1 VRVTAGR
8 YEPARAE
15 DWERLIAAAPTGTF
29 LHTRRFLGYHPGDRF
44 RDASLLLWDERERLL
59 GVIPAAAGADR
70 SEQVVSH
77 PGATFG
83 GLLMRTG
90 IGGTAAM
97 AAMEAA
103 VSAWRDMGFRRLVYK
118 AVPGIYHRSP
128 FADDLWALRRLGAVL
143 ARWDLTSPIDLR
155 EEPSFAQR
163 RRRALRKA
171 ERAGVAV
178 QRSTA
183 ALAAFWPVL
192 EEALGRH
199 DVAPVHTLAE
209 MAQLCELFPD
219 QIELV
224 VSRLDGEVVAGTV
237 LFVSPRVVHTQ
248 YLAASGSG
256 RAVGALDAAV
266 RVAIEWARGLGHRYF
281 DLGTSND
288 PATGGLNEGLYGWK
302 TEFGAGSALHEHYEL
317 RLDG

>member
-1 VRVTAGR
+1 MRVTAGR

-29 LHTRRFLGYHPGDRF
+29 LHTRRFLGYHPDDRF

-59 GVIPAAAGADR
+59 GVIPAAAGAAR

-90 IGGTAAM
+90 IGGTTAM

-118 AVPGIYHRSP
+118 AVPAIYHRSP

-155 EEPSFAQR
+155 EEPSLAQR
-163 RRRALRKA
+163 RRRTLRKA
-171 ERAGVAV
+171 ERAGVSV

-183 ALAAFWPVL
+183 ALPAFWPVL

-199 DVAPVHTLAE
+199 EVAPVHTLAE
-209 MAQLCELFPD
+209 MVQLCELFPD

-237 LFVSPRVVHTQ
+237 LFVSPRVVHAQ
-248 YLAASGSG
+248 YLAASAPG

-266 RVAIEWARGLGHRYF
+266 RVAIEWARGLGRRYF
-281 DLGTSND
+281 DFGISNA
-288 PATGGLNEGLYGWK
+288 PSTGLNEGLYSWK

>member
-1 VRVTAGR
+1 MTAAR
-8 YEPARAE
+8 YEPDRAD
-15 DWERLIAAAPTGTF
+15 DWDRLIGESPTATF
-29 LHTRRFLGYHPGDRF
+29 LHTRRFLGYHPAERF
-44 RDASLLLWDERERLL
+44 RDASLLLWDDRRRLL
-59 GVIPAAAGADR
+59 GVIPAAAMPAC

-77 PGATFG
+77 PGATYG
-83 GLLMRTG
+83 GLLMHTG

-103 VSAWRDMGFRRLVYK
+103 AAAWRDMGFQRLVYK
-118 AVPGIYHRSP
+118 AVPAIYHRSP
-128 FADDLWALRRLGAVL
+128 FADDVWALRRLGAL
-143 ARWDLTSPIDLR
+143 PTRSDLTSPIDLHDQ
-155 EEPSFAQR
+155 PAFARR

-178 QRSTA
+178 ERSTTT
-183 ALAAFWPVL
+183 LSAFWPVL
-192 EEALGRH
+192 DAALARH

-224 VSRLDGEVVAGTV
+224 VSRLNGEVVAGTV
-237 LFVSPRVVHTQ
+237 LFVSSRVVHTQ

-266 RVAIEWARGLGHRYF
+266 RVAIEWAARPRPPVL
-281 DLGTSND
+281 
-288 PATGGLNEGLYGWK
+288 
-302 TEFGAGSALHEHYEL
+302 
-317 RLDG
+317 

>member
-1 VRVTAGR
+1 VRVTAGC

-97 AAMEAA
+97 PAMEAA

-163 RRRALRKA
+163 RRRAQRKA

>member
-1 VRVTAGR
+1 MRVTAGR

-29 LHTRRFLGYHPGDRF
+29 LHTRRFLGYHPDDRF

-59 GVIPAAAGADR
+59 GVIPAAAGAAR

-90 IGGTAAM
+90 IGGTTAM

-118 AVPGIYHRSP
+118 AVPAIYHRSP
-128 FADDLWALRRLGAVL
+128 FADDLWALHRLGAVL
-143 ARWDLTSPIDLR
+143 ARWDLTNPIDLR
-155 EEPSFAQR
+155 EEPSLAQR
-163 RRRALRKA
+163 RRRTLRKA
-171 ERAGVAV
+171 ERAGVSV

-183 ALAAFWPVL
+183 ELAAFWPVL
-192 EEALGRH
+192 EGALGRH
-199 DVAPVHTLAE
+199 EVAPVHTLAE
-209 MAQLCELFPD
+209 MVQLCELFPD

-237 LFVSPRVVHTQ
+237 LFVSPRVVHAQ
-248 YLAASGSG
+248 YLAASAPG

-266 RVAIEWARGLGHRYF
+266 RVAIEWARGLGRRYF
-281 DLGTSND
+281 DFGISNA
-288 PATGGLNEGLYGWK
+288 PSTGLNEGLYSWK